1 MAKHLSACL
10 LAEESVVVGNWWEVE
25 NESKR
30 ITLYDTSVVV
40 VVVVVVRRM
49 ACMYHSLF

>member
-1 MAKHLSACL
+1 MTKHSSACL
-10 LAEESVVVGNWWEVE
+10 LAEESVVVGHWWEVE

-40 VVVVVVRRM
+40 VVVVQRM